1 MSFFML
7 FETLLPLTI
16 LSLLF
21 FCCCCLCLLHRSVA
35 NTVARLHQHFNVRV
49 CLLLFLS
56 DPQFF
61 SFLSSLLLFSR
72 LVHAGKSPSTCLS
85 FCLLP
90 PSLVHLSLPWCPC
103 VVVCNW
109 LFVAFPSPLRLCPV
123 SRLLTVVAMSF
134 LIVIFHLIFDLR
146 FNVLYLRDP
155 LWHVFTTIWPLTE
168 TYFKIQFKEIEWR
181 GMLCLMWMQYLTY
194 PILFLMKSFFC
205 VHWSSHLYLPSSQPS
220 SKHVRWPD
228 VFVPLVINLEADE
241 SICNWLC
248 KAFNPGVFNRH
259 SCLCYRFLQKLFDLW
274 FRCITTESCYYS
286 FALILV
292 VMGSVGFVVSVFI
305 FFTHV
310 GDCLFHIRDYFL
322 DLFVSVIA
330 FFLHFRHG
338 CDHSMELGSDWIV
351 NCLHEM
357 FLSCYLRILS
367 QHQFSR
373 QVTSCLVTEPSW
385 LRTMVPT
392 LSIPWTFFNDETT
405 NVTKKTQRSCY
416 IPRTVQPR

>member
-1 MSFFML
+1 
-7 FETLLPLTI
+7 
-16 LSLLF
+16 
-21 FCCCCLCLLHRSVA
+21 
-35 NTVARLHQHFNVRV
+35 
-49 CLLLFLS
+49 
-56 DPQFF
+56 
-61 SFLSSLLLFSR
+61 
-72 LVHAGKSPSTCLS
+72 
-85 FCLLP
+85 
-90 PSLVHLSLPWCPC
+90 
-103 VVVCNW
+103 
-109 LFVAFPSPLRLCPV
+109 
-123 SRLLTVVAMSF
+123 
-134 LIVIFHLIFDLR
+134 
-146 FNVLYLRDP
+146 
-155 LWHVFTTIWPLTE
+155 
-168 TYFKIQFKEIEWR
+168 
-181 GMLCLMWMQYLTY
+181 
-194 PILFLMKSFFC
+194 MKSFFC

-220 SKHVRWPD
+220 SQHVRWPD

-241 SICNWLC
+241 SMCNWLC
-248 KAFNPGVFNRH
+248 KAFNPCVFNRH
-259 SCLCYRFLQKLFDLW
+259 SYLCYRFLQKLFDLW

-305 FFTHV
+305 SFTHV

-338 CDHSMELGSDWIV
+338 CVHSMELGSDWIV

-405 NVTKKTQRSCY
+405 NVTKKKKKQRSCY
-416 IPRTVQPR
+416 IPRTVQPRQQLPNKREQQKTSLVSPDVFECGRGVFWFVEILWEEKGEGAGKNGRSSCLTIHISLLIWRFTFFGSGGS